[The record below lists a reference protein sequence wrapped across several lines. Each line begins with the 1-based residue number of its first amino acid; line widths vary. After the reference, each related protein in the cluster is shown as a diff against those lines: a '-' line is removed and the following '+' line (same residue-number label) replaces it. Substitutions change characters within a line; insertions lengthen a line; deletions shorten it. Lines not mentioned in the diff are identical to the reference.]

1 LSLTT
6 NARHRRRADTTGG
19 PAGNERL
26 TAMTG
31 AVLLVLFAAEGV
43 TLLRLHR
50 LLTMHFFVGM
60 LLLGPVALKVAS
72 TGYRF
77 IRYYAGAGPYV
88 RKGPPAAAMRMLGPL
103 VIATSLAVL
112 GTGVALA
119 VVGPGDAQWL
129 FLHKASFVLWFGV
142 MTIHVLVYAPR
153 LPRLLL
159 GSQAAGRTVAGRTVA
174 GRTVAGRTV
183 AGRTVAGRTVAR
195 RTGAV
200 LRGRATRW
208 LLLAASLACG
218 LVLAAT
224 TLHLTARWGVL
235 G

>member
-1 LSLTT
+1 VSLTAK
-6 NARHRRRADTTGG
+6 ARHRRRADSTGG
-19 PAGNERL
+19 VAGNERL

-31 AVLLVLFAAEGV
+31 FALLVLLAAEGV
-43 TLLRLHR
+43 TILRVHQ

-60 LLLGPVALKVAS
+60 LLVGPVALKVGA

-77 IRYYAGAGPYV
+77 VRYYTGAEQYV
-88 RKGPPAAAMRMLGPL
+88 RKGPPGPLMRLLGPL
-103 VIATSLAVL
+103 VMGTSLAVL

-119 VVGPGDAQWL
+119 VTGPGNSQWI

-159 GSQAAGRTVAGRTVA
+159 GGQAPADAGIGRTGIERA
-174 GRTVAGRTV
+174 
-183 AGRTVAGRTVAR
+183 
-195 RTGAV
+195 GAV
-200 LRGRATRW
+200 LGGRAARW

-218 LVLAAT
+218 LLLAAA
-224 TLHLTARWGVL
+224 TLHLTSQPWLYRGDGAWRRC
-235 G
+235 

>member
-1 LSLTT
+1 VSVTAR
-6 NARHRRRADTTGG
+6 ARHRRRADPTGG
-19 PAGNERL
+19 VAGNERL

-43 TLLRLHR
+43 TVLRVHQ
-50 LLTMHFFVGM
+50 LLTVHFFVGM
-60 LLLGPVALKVAS
+60 LLIGPVALKVAS
-72 TGYRF
+72 TCYRF
-77 IRYYAGAGPYV
+77 VRYYTGAAPYR
-88 RKGPPAAAMRMLGPL
+88 RKGPPAPLMRLLGPL
-103 VIATSLAVL
+103 VMCTSLAVL

-119 VVGPGDAQWL
+119 VVGPGDQRWM

-159 GSQAAGRTVAGRTVA
+159 GGGRTAFE
-174 GRTVAGRTV
+174 
-183 AGRTVAGRTVAR
+183 

-200 LRGRATRW
+200 LAGRTARL

-218 LVLAAT
+218 LLLAAAT
-224 TLHLTARWGVL
+224 VHLTARWG
-235 G
+235 